1 MKKIATLMAL
11 LLLAGCSKKLTS
23 VDDAVALAR
32 EKANLTDDNS
42 ELIKSSFEDG
52 EYYVELIDQE
62 HVYRYVIDD
71 DGKVESFVKEAK
83 SDMAQNTP
91 QPNEQTANNGTTSN
105 DNTDNLATIDREQA
119 LSIALSNYDLSEDQV
134 YEIEID
140 EDFLHTDRLT
150 YNIDFKTDDLE
161 YEVIVDGS
169 GNIVRDHSERNDDRF
184 VSFVGSVTR
193 QEAIDAALSA
203 NGHDYA
209 DVDELTIKQSTH
221 FDSSYYEVDYEI
233 DHRDYEMLV
242 DANTLEVRND
252 N

>member
-71 DGKVESFVKEAK
+71 DGKVESFVKEVIT
-83 SDMAQNTP
+83 N
-91 QPNEQTANNGTTSN
+91 NEEPSQE
-105 DNTDNLATIDREQA
+105 NTDTLINDTKVISREEALKKVLEHFNLT
-119 LSIALSNYDLSEDQV
+119 EDQV

-140 EDFLHTDRLT
+140 EDNANSDRLV
-150 YNIDFKTDDLE
+150 YKIDFKTADTE
-161 YEVIVDGS
+161 YEAEVKGDGTLI
-169 GNIVRDHSERNDDRF
+169 NDKQERNDDKV
-184 VSFVGSVTR
+184 VSFTTNTSR
-193 QEAIDAALSA
+193 EEAINAALSA
-203 NGHDYA
+203 NGHNYA
-209 DVDELTIKQSTH
+209 DINELTIKQVVY
-221 FDSSYYEVDYEI
+221 FDQSYYEVEYEI
-233 DHRDYEMLV
+233 DHKDYDMIV
-242 DANTLEVRND
+242 DANTLETKVD
-252 N
+252 D

>member
-71 DGKVESFVKEAK
+71 DGKVESFVKEVIT
-83 SDMAQNTP
+83 N
-91 QPNEQTANNGTTSN
+91 NEEPSQE
-105 DNTDNLATIDREQA
+105 NTDTLINDTKVISREEALKKVLEHFNLT
-119 LSIALSNYDLSEDQV
+119 EDHV

-140 EDFLHTDRLT
+140 EDNANSDRLV
-150 YNIDFKTDDLE
+150 YKIDFKTADTE
-161 YEVIVDGS
+161 YEAEVKGDGTLI
-169 GNIVRDHSERNDDRF
+169 NDKQERNDDKV
-184 VSFVGSVTR
+184 VSFTTNTSR
-193 QEAIDAALSA
+193 EEAINAALSA
-203 NGHDYA
+203 NGHNYA
-209 DVDELTIKQSTH
+209 DINELTIKQVVY
-221 FDSSYYEVDYEI
+221 FDQSYYEVEYEI
-233 DHRDYEMLV
+233 DHKDYDMIV
-242 DANTLEVRND
+242 DANTLETRSD

>member
-71 DGKVESFVKEAK
+71 DGKVESFVKEVIT
-83 SDMAQNTP
+83 N
-91 QPNEQTANNGTTSN
+91 NEEPSQE
-105 DNTDNLATIDREQA
+105 NTDTLINDTKVISREEALKKVLEYFNLT
-119 LSIALSNYDLSEDQV
+119 EDQV

-140 EDFLHTDRLT
+140 EDNANSDRLV
-150 YNIDFKTDDLE
+150 YKIDFKTADTE
-161 YEVIVDGS
+161 YEAEVKGDGTLI
-169 GNIVRDHSERNDDRF
+169 NDKQERNDDKV
-184 VSFVGSVTR
+184 VSFTTNTSR
-193 QEAIDAALSA
+193 EEAINAALSA
-203 NGHDYA
+203 NGHNYA
-209 DVDELTIKQSTH
+209 DINELTIKQVVY
-221 FDSSYYEVDYEI
+221 FDQSYYEVEYEI
-233 DHRDYEMLV
+233 DRKDYDMIV
-242 DANTLEVRND
+242 DANTLETRSD